1 MIIAMLLCSSTNGF
15 AGTVSKKVEILIL
28 KEDWFDLKLGYTY
41 AQALPILKSA
51 MTAGSLFIVG
61 MSDIESYHW
70 TQQSITLTEEATD
83 KLIPALPRE
92 RDLKKHV
99 QYMTKVK
106 KEHGWGNLI
115 ESALHLKGFLVTCND
130 ELIYA
135 GIFLEPMSEVASRY
149 PVIRPGMSERK
160 AVLNIL
166 PVQIPF
172 VAYDPNSND
181 IAVWT
186 AAIAPEGVKTWSQFP
201 IAMKSKFISIG
212 SNQEALEFRK
222 IIRNER
228 IREIMINTNKLR

>member
-1 MIIAMLLCSSTNGF
+1 MIAMLLSSSTNVF
-15 AGTVSKKVEILIL
+15 ASTVSQKVEIVIL

-51 MTAGSLFIVG
+51 KTADTLFIIG

-70 TQQSITLTEEATD
+70 TQQSITLTKEATD
-83 KLIPALPRE
+83 KLMRALPE
-92 RDLKKHV
+92 DRDLKKHV

-106 KEHGWGNLI
+106 KERGWGNLI
-115 ESALHLKGFLVTCND
+115 EPALHLKGFLVTCND

-135 GIFLEPMSEVASRY
+135 GIFLEPMSEVASGY
-149 PVIRPGMSERK
+149 PVIRPRMSERK
-160 AVLNIL
+160 AVLNML
-166 PVQIPF
+166 PVQLPF

-201 IAMKSKFISIG
+201 IAMKSKFINIG
-212 SNQEALEFRK
+212 ANQEAVEFRK
-222 IIRNER
+222 IIRNEK
-228 IREIMINTNKLR
+228 IREIMKNTSKLR